1 MSANNASSVHTDYNS
16 NNADDSNIEFFPIS
30 ETVTTHPSTGVGS
43 PLLLPSS
50 SYPSSSFSSS
60 SSSSPNKKNGRYTS
74 SHRHHLFPTTGTIC
88 LPLSLSLSSSSLS
101 SSLKLLTRRSSP
113 LSLTVD
119 GGKTELSIGIPPI
132 HGAGWGAYF
141 AGSVSSRRI
150 TERRIIG
157 RVEDGNDDNDNDDD
171 DNDNDDD
178 DDDDDN
184 NNNNNDDYDDD
195 ESNKGEGLE
204 VEKEFGIGDKGKEKR
219 KNIKNKSKNRDDTST
234 DGNNWNDKSMDEKG
248 KIRLLLRKRQGR
260 KKKHGENS
268 ANDNNNNDGGDGEG
282 PIFLGCGRSILSI
295 GYDIKPGITAD
306 CSMENVACGRM
317 PSVCKVFVCCVYVCV

>member
-1 MSANNASSVHTDYNS
+1 MGNASSVHSDYNS

-60 SSSSPNKKNGRYTS
+60 
-74 SHRHHLFPTTGTIC
+74 
-88 LPLSLSLSSSSLS
+88 SSSSLS

-157 RVEDGNDDNDNDDD
+157 RIEDGNDDGNDDD
-171 DNDNDDD
+171 DDDNDDNDDD
-178 DDDDDN
+178 DDGKDNDDN
-184 NNNNNDDYDDD
+184 Y
-195 ESNKGEGLE
+195 
-204 VEKEFGIGDKGKEKR
+204 
-219 KNIKNKSKNRDDTST
+219 
-234 DGNNWNDKSMDEKG
+234 
-248 KIRLLLRKRQGR
+248 
-260 KKKHGENS
+260 
-268 ANDNNNNDGGDGEG
+268 
-282 PIFLGCGRSILSI
+282 
-295 GYDIKPGITAD
+295 
-306 CSMENVACGRM
+306 
-317 PSVCKVFVCCVYVCV
+317 